1 MSPQTTTCTVPAEV
15 KAAAPDFMFG
25 TLHAYGPEESFAYPP
40 KPADPKARWVLEW
53 TARIRHR
60 STTGFLVGMEGFGMG
75 AGQGAQAEAADKP
88 VCKPR
93 KKGFGGLLGG
103 AIGGALGVPGSNDG
117 C

>member
-15 KAAAPDFMFG
+15 KAAAPDYMFG

-40 KPADPKARWVLEW
+40 RPADPKAKWMLEW

-60 STTGFLVGMEGFGMG
+60 STTGFLVGIEGFGG
-75 AGQGAQAEAADKP
+75 EQAPATQQP
-88 VCKPR
+88 QCKPK

-103 AIGGALGVPGSNDG
+103 AIGGALGVPGAGDG